1 MFGIGWP
8 DLIFIFLLIMLVV
21 KPSEWPSLATKAG
34 RFIRLARTRLAPIL
48 LEVKDISR
56 SIMEEGRP
64 SEPDGWT
71 PLPQPYQKGGE
82 FPMAQDV
89 RPETK

>member
-1 MFGIGWP
+1 
-8 DLIFIFLLIMLVV
+8 MLVV
-21 KPSEWPSLATKAG
+21 KPSEWPSLATKTG

-64 SEPDGWT
+64 AEPDDWT

-82 FPMAQDV
+82 F
-89 RPETK
+89 

>member
-1 MFGIGWP
+1 
-8 DLIFIFLLIMLVV
+8 MLVV

-34 RFIRLARTRLAPIL
+34 RFIRLCRVRLAPIL

-64 SEPDGWT
+64 AEPDEWI

-82 FPMAQDV
+82 FPMVQNV
-89 RPETK
+89 RLEKE

>member
-1 MFGIGWP
+1 
-8 DLIFIFLLIMLVV
+8 MLVV

-34 RFIRLARTRLAPIL
+34 RFIRLCRVRLAPIL

-64 SEPDGWT
+64 AEPDEWA

-82 FPMAQDV
+82 FPMVQNV
-89 RPETK
+89 RLEKE